1 MGPMRQV
8 ARLLALLVRSVAG
21 LVSAAPPARAADPP
35 PTGQITYAVHFTL
48 APRWLDP

>member
-8 ARLLALLVRSVAG
+8 ARLLVLLALSVAAF
-21 LVSAAPPARAADPP
+21 VSAATPARAADPP
-35 PTGQITYAVHFTL
+35 PVGQITYAVHFTL

>member
-8 ARLLALLVRSVAG
+8 ARLLVLLALTAAG
-21 LVSAAPPARAADPP
+21 LVSAATPARAADPP
-35 PTGQITYAVHFTL
+35 PAGQITYAVHFTL

>member
-8 ARLLALLVRSVAG
+8 ARLLALFALSVAG
-21 LVSAAPPARAADPP
+21 LVSAPPPARAADPP
-35 PTGQITYAVHFTL
+35 PVGQITYAVHFTP